1 MFLSLSAFI
10 FKLSGSYQNA
20 FFVAGGAI
28 AVGTCTLSLIPLFMK
43 ETKPQIVE
51 TCEEPLRTEE
61 KAQGF
66 EDTDGSVKRLG
77 SSLIYDTRNF
87 ALRRSLSCLT
97 LGRLGE
103 VCGSQ
108 CILDKLERE
117 TDV

>member
-1 MFLSLSAFI
+1 MTE
-10 FKLSGSYQNA
+10 
-20 FFVAGGAI
+20 
-28 AVGTCTLSLIPLFMK
+28 VG
-43 ETKPQIVE
+43 PQIVE
-51 TCEEPLRTEE
+51 TCDEPLRAEE

-66 EDTDGSVKRLG
+66 ADTDGSMKRLG

-87 ALRRSLSCLT
+87 ALRRSLSCLA

-108 CILDKLERE
+108 CILDKLDRE